1 MLECFL
7 AGIVFTGV
15 RRLCGEE
22 HGKAVDK
29 DNVIAKKVF
38 IFK

>member
-1 MLECFL
+1 MFS
-7 AGIVFTGV
+7 AGLVFTGI
-15 RRLCGEE
+15 RRLSGEE